1 MLGDTHCHLS
11 LRAFPD
17 DDAKTI
23 EATNVNV
30 YICLFEITW
39 CWIQWTTVSNLW
51 RFVLAGTVYK
61 CRGVERAVGS
71 RACTCITFMLFVFVC
86 VRQLKKMCVCVWPWH
101 VFSTIFVMLTD
112 LEQLKQPIYIWMHI
126 SGLLYLHLGSCC
138 CAEASHSS
146 RVQNLHSAGQDP
158 RGGVWTLRGCLMAPF
173 TIHLAFFW
181 RVQVGNSPLFNVDF
195 KYSGHEECE
204 SFGWVIAELPLC
216 PAENFSCFHWYI
228 HISYIFTWF
237 LNGR

>member
-1 MLGDTHCHLS
+1 
-11 LRAFPD
+11 
-17 DDAKTI
+17 
-23 EATNVNV
+23 
-30 YICLFEITW
+30 
-39 CWIQWTTVSNLW
+39 
-51 RFVLAGTVYK
+51 
-61 CRGVERAVGS
+61 
-71 RACTCITFMLFVFVC
+71 
-86 VRQLKKMCVCVWPWH
+86 
-101 VFSTIFVMLTD
+101 
-112 LEQLKQPIYIWMHI
+112 MHI

-228 HISYIFTWF
+228 HIYIYIYMVLEWKIMEVRRPDAESCAFKIWNLCWINCSWYFQQKALKIYMWVELCCVTF
-237 LNGR
+237 NLSDVHRNTM